1 MIDEQSVGRFFMYD
15 EENGEFAPYEEIK
28 ISGTT
33 SIVLLANVS
42 EVQMPKM
49 YEKTEVTSLNGYTFP
64 AWKNAETPDFCIVY
78 AISGSG
84 EKVFYQMDTVE
95 GTYQRIEIVA
105 VDDQE
110 ESEGW
115 ADKLNALLQGH
126 LDAFVIGAGA
136 ALLIFLVVIIVLSVK
151 LFNRNAELDEIYEEY
166 GIDEEASTEDDVE
179 LDVEEDDDE
188 YYDEEAIADAN
199 IFLQEGMKELFP
211 EEEVPMTVTPVVSEP
226 VAEEEEDTLG
236 AVLAQQQK
244 EEDSYFDED
253 FEDFSL
259 DIIDLDD

>member
-1 MIDEQSVGRFFMYD
+1 
-15 EENGEFAPYEEIK
+15 
-28 ISGTT
+28 
-33 SIVLLANVS
+33 
-42 EVQMPKM
+42 MPKM

-115 ADKLNALLQGH
+115 ADKLNTLLQGH

-136 ALLIFLVVIIVLSVK
+136 ALLIFLDVIIVLSVK

-244 EEDSYFDED
+244 EEDSYFEED